1 MNKIFLSFCFG
12 LCITSCKPKFN
23 LAKELP
29 RITKLVKHQF
39 TNKEYLE
46 NYPNY
51 TLDSIPKEKLYK
63 HLDSIENYIASN
75 LYKPSDI
82 ISQKVIIQ
90 KISNT
95 KRIDSVYFKI
105 INYSKTRTIKKNK
118 SNYNLYEFTNSL
130 DSEFI
135 EYKDENSDT
144 ITVTQNSNVLSFWET
159 TDKKWKHIFYNDMFN
174 EGLFGL
180 NSAQR
185 IIELYFKD
193 IFIEPINKWDKESIQ
208 IFYDAYNEDKS
219 NYKKDGIDMDKFIKC
234 RIKYTQKAEE
244 KFSFE
249 IPDKFYESST
259 FFDQS
264 IKCRIYSKKTN

>member
-1 MNKIFLSFCFG
+1 
-12 LCITSCKPKFN
+12 
-23 LAKELP
+23 
-29 RITKLVKHQF
+29 
-39 TNKEYLE
+39 
-46 NYPNY
+46 
-51 TLDSIPKEKLYK
+51 
-63 HLDSIENYIASN
+63 
-75 LYKPSDI
+75 
-82 ISQKVIIQ
+82 
-90 KISNT
+90 
-95 KRIDSVYFKI
+95 
-105 INYSKTRTIKKNK
+105 
-118 SNYNLYEFTNSL
+118 
-130 DSEFI
+130 
-135 EYKDENSDT
+135 
-144 ITVTQNSNVLSFWET
+144 
-159 TDKKWKHIFYNDMFN
+159 MFN